1 MSDIETLKMALIGY
15 EAERQKTEATMAAIR
30 SQLGGRA
37 SAPSTTPTGA
47 AKPKRKMSAAGK
59 KAIAEAQRKRWAAS
73 KVQAEAATPGP
84 AKPKRKL
91 SAAAKANLVANLKR
105 ARAAKAAKAKA
116 AAKTAAPARKKTTGK
131 KAAVKP
137 APAKATKKAAATKK
151 TVAKAKK
158 TVVKKTA
165 PVPTQ
170 VVPQTAN

>member
-105 ARAAKAAKAKA
+105 ARAAKAAKAKS
-116 AAKTAAPARKKTTGK
+116 AAKKTPARKKVAVK
-131 KAAVKP
+131 KAAVKT
-137 APAKATKKAAATKK
+137 APAKAAKKAAP
-151 TVAKAKK
+151 
-158 TVVKKTA
+158 VKKA
-165 PVPTQ
+165 
-170 VVPQTAN
+170 